1 MCKKEKERVTTMNT
15 PIEREKNNL
24 TSKSEIKEDLFIS
37 FINYTD
43 VKEKSLETYTRA
55 LKQFSNYLKAN
66 SITYPTREDVITYRE
81 SLKQTKKANT
91 VQLYL
96 IAVKQFFKWT
106 ACEGIYPNVADNVKG
121 VTISKGT
128 KKDYLTTSQVKDL
141 LTSIQKNTIKGKRD
155 YAIITLMVT
164 CGLRDIEV
172 SRANTEDLRTKQDST
187 VLYLQG
193 KGRDDKEEYV
203 IVPHE
208 VEKAIREYLQARKDN
223 NVALFTSDSNHGKG
237 ERLTTRS
244 ISRIVK
250 NAMKYVGLDSD
261 RLTAHSLRHTAVTH
275 SLLEGESLQEV
286 KEFAR
291 HSNINTTLIYA
302 HNLEK
307 ESNECS
313 NKLAELFI

>member
-24 TSKSEIKEDLFIS
+24 TSKSEIKEDLFIR
-37 FINYTD
+37 FIDYTD

-121 VTISKGT
+121 VTVSKGT

-193 KGRDDKEEYV
+193 KGRDDREDYV
-203 IVPHE
+203 IIPHE
-208 VEKAIREYLQARKDN
+208 VEKAIREYLQSRDN
-223 NVALFTSDSNHGKG
+223 DSKALFTSDSNHGKG

-250 NAMKYVGLDSD
+250 TAMKYVGLDSD